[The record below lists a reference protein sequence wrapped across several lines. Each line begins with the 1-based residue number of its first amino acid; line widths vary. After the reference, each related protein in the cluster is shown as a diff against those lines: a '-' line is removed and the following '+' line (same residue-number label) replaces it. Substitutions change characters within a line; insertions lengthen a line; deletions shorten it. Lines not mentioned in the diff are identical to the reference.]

1 MPRTAGMMIAQR
13 RPIVSAIQPQNGDDR
28 KNSVLANAIGNATS
42 AGLSFR
48 SSYRWVANSA

>member
-1 MPRTAGMMIAQR
+1 MMIAQR